1 MEKYLIVGL
10 GNPGI
15 EYSKTRHQ
23 VGAIILNNFA
33 QKYNLTFKSNTFN
46 AEVADFDVNGKKVFL
61 AKPTTYMNLSGEFII
76 KFLKYYQ
83 IPIENLFVIFDD
95 ISLPIGTFK
104 MKLSGSSGGHNGIK
118 NIIQLLK
125 TETFK
130 RLKVGILDQERLN
143 KSTIKDYVLKN
154 FSNDEMNKILELQ
167 PLFNQIILEFPN
179 LEFQKLLSKYN
190 KR

>member
-23 VGAIILNNFA
+23 VGAIILDNFA

-61 AKPTTYMNLSGEFII
+61 AKPTTYMNLSGEFIS

-143 KSTIKDYVLKN
+143 KTTIKNYVLKN

-167 PLFNQIILEFPN
+167 PLFNQIIVEFLN
-179 LEFQKLLSKYN
+179 LDFQKLLSKYN

>member
-23 VGAIILNNFA
+23 VGAIILDNFA

-61 AKPTTYMNLSGEFII
+61 AKPTTYMNLSGEFIS

-143 KSTIKDYVLKN
+143 KTTIKDYVLKN

-167 PLFNQIILEFPN
+167 PLFNQIIVEFPN
-179 LEFQKLLSKYN
+179 LDFQKLLSKYN